1 MNPTPSRLFHYDHS
15 PFVTNPLIFI
25 TVYYHLLTTSS
36 HCIKL
41 KYIIYVPTLLKCP
54 DMHFVYKNRIGLRS
68 AVRLA
73 VVSSLINIIFH
84 TTNLFAL
91 MYPLDLPNHSP
102 TVLHHSPRHPS
113 LHKNHL
119 TCFSLD
125 NIVDTAK
132 NPSVPGNG
140 AASHAHPASTLMLC
154 HF

>member
-91 MYPLDLPNHSP
+91 MYPLDLPNLLLPCYTTHQDIPPFTRITSLVFP
-102 TVLHHSPRHPS
+102 WTILWTQPRIPLSLATVKRLAQHP
-113 LHKNHL
+113 H
-119 TCFSLD
+119 
-125 NIVDTAK
+125 
-132 NPSVPGNG
+132 
-140 AASHAHPASTLMLC
+140 
-154 HF
+154 